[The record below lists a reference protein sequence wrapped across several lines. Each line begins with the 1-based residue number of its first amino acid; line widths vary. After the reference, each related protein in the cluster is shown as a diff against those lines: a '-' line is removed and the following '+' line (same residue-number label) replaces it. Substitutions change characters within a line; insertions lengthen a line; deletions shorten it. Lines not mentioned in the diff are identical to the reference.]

1 MSKSPALNEL
11 LMRPSKRR
19 LLMEPNKHIPAWLPW
34 GREKEIAR
42 LPPCTRT
49 DVMLRSASA
58 SDVTCVPASV
68 HVDLSPEQGPA
79 NPFDTSTQN
88 SGNGHDRDY
97 MPFFSIS
104 APGS

>member
-1 MSKSPALNEL
+1 MA
-11 LMRPSKRR
+11 
-19 LLMEPNKHIPAWLPW
+19 PW
-34 GREKEIAR
+34 RREKEIAR

-49 DVMLRSASA
+49 DVTLRSASA

-88 SGNGHDRDY
+88 SGNGHDLDY
-97 MPFFSIS
+97 MAVFLHQCTGQLS
-104 APGS
+104 AHSAGARSSTDQRDS